1 MGLKRYRETVVCF
14 EKSKEILG
22 RVPDF
27 EQLVAQLAIEIENL
41 REKIEDE
48 EEDGNEGE
56 VQGDGEHR
64 EKKVKANEDSSM
76 TTYIIIGTVSALVLG
91 AAFAMMRYRRS

>member
-27 EQLVAQLAIEIENL
+27 EQLVA
-41 REKIEDE
+41 
-48 EEDGNEGE
+48 
-56 VQGDGEHR
+56 
-64 EKKVKANEDSSM
+64 
-76 TTYIIIGTVSALVLG
+76 
-91 AAFAMMRYRRS
+91 